1 LCVLTRLPA
10 FKPPKRS
17 PTSYNGP
24 RNRHLPSFSRFGQ
37 ATANLSKIREE
48 SLDQEDDAR
57 MRDEAYHEFHTNELV
72 EEQHN
77 HDSEDEDDIAD
88 WDEETTLVAMMDNE

>member
-1 LCVLTRLPA
+1 
-10 FKPPKRS
+10 
-17 PTSYNGP
+17 
-24 RNRHLPSFSRFGQ
+24 
-37 ATANLSKIREE
+37 
-48 SLDQEDDAR
+48 

-88 WDEETTLVAMMDNE
+88 WDEETTLVAMMHNE